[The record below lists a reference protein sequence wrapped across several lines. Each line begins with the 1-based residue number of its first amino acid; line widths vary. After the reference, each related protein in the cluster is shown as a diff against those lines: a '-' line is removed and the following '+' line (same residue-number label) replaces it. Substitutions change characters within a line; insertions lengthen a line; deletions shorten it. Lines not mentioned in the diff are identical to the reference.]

1 MRILRI
7 FGILSSENRLVFGR
21 EVTGKAMAGWMLGGL
36 RFCITGCRVCK
47 RDQIASGSHIFS
59 GQPIYIRER
68 GGDVM
73 EKGEEILGIFS
84 VRIRKILEKA
94 ELDFASL
101 QEVRMRAGQP
111 LVCRDC
117 REERF
122 FSQEGN
128 DGYFCVSKEDLEE
141 TLSHVSR
148 YSLYAFEEE
157 LKQGY
162 LTIPGGHRVGIA
174 GKIVMEEG
182 KICSIQNISFLNVRI
197 SHEQIG
203 CADPVLPFL
212 VKGNQFCHTLIIS
225 PPRCGKTT
233 LLRDII
239 RKISN
244 GTGKLRGQ
252 NVGVVD
258 ERSEIGGSYR
268 GIPQNDL
275 GIRTDVLDCCPK
287 SEGMMMLIRS
297 MAPDVIAVDEIG
309 DYRDSQAIEAVFHCG
324 CKLLA
329 TVHGSSVEDI
339 RRKPLLQR
347 LMQYHC
353 FERYV
358 VLDGQKKAGHIREIF
373 DGRGTRLYGQGQK
386 GYLPGMKAENLEER
400 GRSFPVSPG
409 PLSWE
414 VFHGEI

>member
-1 MRILRI
+1 
-7 FGILSSENRLVFGR
+7 
-21 EVTGKAMAGWMLGGL
+21 
-36 RFCITGCRVCK
+36 
-47 RDQIASGSHIFS
+47 
-59 GQPIYIRER
+59 
-68 GGDVM
+68 M
-73 EKGEEILGIFS
+73 EKGQEILGIFPA
-84 VRIRKILEKA
+84 RIRKVLEGA
-94 ELDFASL
+94 ELDFAGL
-101 QEVRMRAGQP
+101 QEVRLRAEQP
-111 LVCRDC
+111 LVCRYWK
-117 REERF
+117 EERF
-122 FSQEGN
+122 FPQEES
-128 DGYFCVSKEDLEE
+128 GYVCASKEDLEE
-141 TLSHVSR
+141 TLSSVSR

-162 LTIPGGHRVGIA
+162 FTIPGGHRVGIA

-182 KICSIQNISFLNVRI
+182 KISSVQNISFLNVRI

-203 CADPVLPFL
+203 CADPVLPYL
-212 VKGNQFCHTLIIS
+212 VKGDQFCHTLIIS

-244 GTGKLRGQ
+244 GAGTLEGQ

-258 ERSEIGGSYR
+258 ERSEIGGSYL

-287 SEGMMMLIRS
+287 SEGMMMLLRS

-339 RRKPLLQR
+339 RKKPLLQR
-347 LMQYHC
+347 LMQYRC

-358 VLDGQKKAGHIREIF
+358 VLDGRKRAGHIREIF

-386 GYLPGMKAENLEER
+386 GLLPGMSVHRQEEEGKMGSSQR
-400 GRSFPVSPG
+400 
-409 PLSWE
+409 
-414 VFHGEI
+414 